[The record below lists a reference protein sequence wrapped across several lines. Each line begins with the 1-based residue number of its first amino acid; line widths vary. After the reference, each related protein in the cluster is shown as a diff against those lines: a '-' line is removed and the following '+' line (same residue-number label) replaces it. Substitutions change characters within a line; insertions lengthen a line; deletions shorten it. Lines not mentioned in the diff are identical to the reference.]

1 MQIVD
6 YRVNWTELTLYIDIS
21 VIHEFLIEKLE
32 KKDQFLNFQFDSN
45 KIHVPNTFANN
56 NCVGFNLKF
65 IDSLCQAVYSTFQFP
80 SFVLMGTLVHWPSF

>member
-6 YRVNWTELTLYIDIS
+6 YRVNWTELTLYIDIL
-21 VIHEFLIEKLE
+21 VIHEFRIEKLE

-45 KIHVPNTFANN
+45 KIHVPNTFAIT

-65 IDSLCQAVYSTFQFP
+65 IDSLCQAVTRLF
-80 SFVLMGTLVHWPSF
+80 SFHPLS

>member
-6 YRVNWTELTLYIDIS
+6 YRVNWTELKLYIDIS
-21 VIHEFLIEKLE
+21 VMEFRIEKLE

-65 IDSLCQAVYSTFQFP
+65 IDSLCQAVTRLF
-80 SFVLMGTLVHWPSF
+80 SFHPLS

>member
-6 YRVNWTELTLYIDIS
+6 YRVNWTELKLYIDIL
-21 VIHEFLIEKLE
+21 VMEFRIEKLE

-65 IDSLCQAVYSTFQFP
+65 IDSLCQAVTRLF
-80 SFVLMGTLVHWPSF
+80 SFHPLS